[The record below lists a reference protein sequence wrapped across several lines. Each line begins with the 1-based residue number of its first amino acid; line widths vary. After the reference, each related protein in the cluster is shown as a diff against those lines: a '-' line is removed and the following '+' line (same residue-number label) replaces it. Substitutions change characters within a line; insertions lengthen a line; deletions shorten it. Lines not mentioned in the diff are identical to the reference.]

1 MAKITGTNNGE
12 RLDGTKA
19 DDEIY
24 LLGGDDTCVAD
35 LGNDTV
41 YGGDGNDTIYARY
54 SGTYTIGDD
63 GDDSFFGEAG
73 NDTIYGGTGN
83 DSLDGGTGND
93 KLYGEDGNDSLAG
106 ADGNDTL
113 DGGDGNDTLNGG
125 NGNDA
130 LDGRAGVDFMYGGDG
145 DDTFYAGS
153 GNDKVWGGAGNDI
166 IWAIYTGEINDGDDA
181 FYGEAGDD
189 KLYGYAGN
197 DTLDGGDGAD
207 YLSGGEGN
215 DSLLGGIGNDSIYG
229 GIGNDTLDGSEGV
242 DYLSGGEGND
252 SLVGGTGNDDLYG
265 GVGNDT
271 LDGEDGDDY
280 LDGGEGNDTING
292 GMGNDTLWG
301 GIGNDFIDS
310 GTGDNKLY
318 GETGDDTVKGGDG
331 ADYLSGGDGNDSLLG
346 GLGKDSIY
354 GGIGNDTI
362 DGGEG
367 VDYLSGSDGNDSL
380 SGGLGNDS
388 IFGGTGNDIL
398 DGGDGVD
405 YLSGGDGNDK
415 YYGGAGDDTIYA
427 DAGDDTIEGGM
438 GNDTLYGGSGIDVA
452 IFSKSSSSYT
462 VQIDGPCVF
471 VIDKQTNE
479 KDKLTGIEKLSFA
492 GVVSDVSVYGSIPV
506 DFNTLS
512 ILDKKTVLEDN
523 YKALIYEGTLKWSG
537 VNLTYSFAESEIYY
551 YSGYLPT
558 GEPYKFEVLGS
569 YLKSLARET
578 FEYLSSILALTF
590 TETTNT
596 QTASFKFA
604 SHNMTMGGYANPPTT
619 TNAGTI
625 NIGSKYNNNQLGQ
638 YGVDTLIHELGHAL
652 GLDHT
657 SPRGDATAGESGGDD
672 VPSISDYLD
681 RSTFSIMSYASVK
694 IADSNLSS
702 FSALDIRALFAL
714 YGKRES
720 TDATTFKLHYD
731 SSLSTS
737 SKQSSLN
744 NIQASQWDIYGYAP
758 FMIVDNGGVDTI
770 DVSDWKGGVKVDL
783 SGWGIGPIE
792 GVNQRYSF
800 NSSTNGTLWSESEV
814 GSPIVTI
821 YPDTVIEK
829 IIGSSENDILIGYTA
844 SETLLGGAGNDQI
857 TGGGGN
863 DQINGGGGND
873 TINGGTGI
881 DTAVYLGN
889 ISDYL
894 ISYNKALST
903 LTITDKRKLGD
914 DIDNL
919 KDVEKLQF
927 SDKTFDLINPS
938 FTSTPTYGKTP
949 SFLFDPVYYLLKNPE
964 LVPTVNLLNSFDHY
978 KTVGAAASK
987 SPNNWFDPVY
997 YSNKWA
1003 DLKPLKLDAATLFIH
1018 YNLYGVWEG
1027 RSAGPTFD
1035 KYDGTRYLKE
1045 NPDVAAYVDAYV
1057 ADFLG
1062 SRVNGAIA
1070 HYIIYGA
1077 NESRMGYD
1085 LNGQVI
1091 DPVILIGTPLS

>member
-63 GDDSFFGEAG
+63 GNDCFFGEAG

-83 DSLDGGTGND
+83 DTLDGGTGND

-125 NGNDA
+125 NGNDT

-153 GNDKVWGGAGNDI
+153 GNDKAWGGNGNDI
-166 IWAIYTGEINDGDDA
+166 IWAIYTGELDDGDDT
-181 FYGEAGDD
+181 FYGEGGDD

-229 GIGNDTLDGSEGV
+229 GIGNDTLDGSDGV
-242 DYLSGGEGND
+242 DYLSGGEGSD
-252 SLVGGTGNDDLYG
+252 SLVGGSGNDDLYG
-265 GVGNDT
+265 GAGNDT
-271 LDGEDGDDY
+271 LDGGDGDDY
-280 LDGGEGNDTING
+280 FDGGEGNDTING

-318 GETGDDTVKGGDG
+318 GETGDDSVIGGDG

-367 VDYLSGSDGNDSL
+367 IDYLSGSDGNDSL

-388 IFGGTGNDIL
+388 IFGGTGNDTL
-398 DGGDGVD
+398 DGGDGGD

-427 DAGDDTIEGGM
+427 DAGDDTIEGGI

-462 VQIDGPCVF
+462 VLIDGPCVF

-512 ILDKKTVLEDN
+512 IPDKKTIIEDN

-537 VNLTYSFAESEIYY
+537 VNLTYSFAQSEIYY
-551 YSGYLPT
+551 YSGYLPI

-625 NIGSKYNNNQLGQ
+625 NIGSKYNNSQLGQ

-657 SPRGDATAGESGGDD
+657 SPRGDAIAGESGGDD

-792 GVNQRYSF
+792 GVSQRYSF
-800 NSSTNGTLWSESEV
+800 NSSTNGTLWSESEL
-814 GSPIVTI
+814 GAPIVTI

-844 SETLLGGAGNDQI
+844 PETIIGGAGNDQI

-863 DQINGGGGND
+863 DNIDGGLGLDIAKFSGSLGNNFNKNYSIQKINESTWTVSYTGPVIAIYPPPITEGIDQITSVERLQFTDKNVALDLSGNAGTAVKVIGAVLGKSQVLNPTFVGLGLSYLDNGMSYSDLGALALTAVGATTND
-873 TINGGTGI
+873 AAVSTLWKNVIGTEASTAIKAPYIKMLTDGMRVGDLVVLAADTSFNTTNINLVGLAQTGI
-881 DTAVYLGN
+881 EYL
-889 ISDYL
+889 
-894 ISYNKALST
+894 
-903 LTITDKRKLGD
+903 
-914 DIDNL
+914 
-919 KDVEKLQF
+919 
-927 SDKTFDLINPS
+927 
-938 FTSTPTYGKTP
+938 
-949 SFLFDPVYYLLKNPE
+949 PV
-964 LVPTVNLLNSFDHY
+964 V
-978 KTVGAAASK
+978 
-987 SPNNWFDPVY
+987 
-997 YSNKWA
+997 
-1003 DLKPLKLDAATLFIH
+1003 
-1018 YNLYGVWEG
+1018 
-1027 RSAGPTFD
+1027 
-1035 KYDGTRYLKE
+1035 
-1045 NPDVAAYVDAYV
+1045 
-1057 ADFLG
+1057 
-1062 SRVNGAIA
+1062 
-1070 HYIIYGA
+1070 
-1077 NESRMGYD
+1077 
-1085 LNGQVI
+1085 
-1091 DPVILIGTPLS
+1091 